1 MDYKDINLIL
11 IMLYDESLQKL
22 PYFNFNLTYLYLY
35 HFKRKRS
42 EYSIYLS
49 KRQTAQTMTL
59 NFMNLAK
66 NISIYKQKQK
76 RKLCNWI
83 ELLILGVK

>member
-1 MDYKDINLIL
+1 
-11 IMLYDESLQKL
+11 MLYDESLQKL
-22 PYFNFNLTYLYLY
+22 PYFNFNLTYLYIY

-49 KRQTAQTMTL
+49 KRQTAETMTL